1 MLWEI
6 FVLFWRKKAD
16 GFRCGVYG
24 QSEQRAFDSSTS
36 SGAVSRRSV
45 AELSW
50 AGVSHSARTDN
61 VKLESDGAGS
71 LCGRTVA
78 SSSGIKKRRRKKKKK
93 EKFVKQELE
102 LWWLDLVGFFSS
114 SYFPWKLFPPQ
125 TIFLPVI
132 CAVYNSFWLTLSR
145 NWLEPS
151 LKGVEHRLPQRPPSI
166 DAGFIVV
173 FNDTHRKEWSA
184 PRRPHVALW
193 DYCRRKRF
201 VFKIRPRWAS
211 WVPAVSQSVRAR
223 ALHHSPGGARTK
235 SLNIRAGRGLKM

>member
-1 MLWEI
+1 M
-6 FVLFWRKKAD
+6 
-16 GFRCGVYG
+16 GFAV
-24 QSEQRAFDSSTS
+24 AFTDSRS
-36 SGAVSRRSV
+36 SAPLTAAPAAEPSAGGAWLSWAELESVTQPGPTMWSWNPTELDRFV
-45 AELSW
+45 AELSPLPL
-50 AGVSHSARTDN
+50 G
-61 VKLESDGAGS
+61 L
-71 LCGRTVA
+71 
-78 SSSGIKKRRRKKKKK
+78 KKEEEKKKKK

-102 LWWLDLVGFFSS
+102 LWWLNLVGFFSS

-184 PRRPHVALW
+184 PPRPHVALW